1 MAPLGSDNG
10 DIKPSEMNPS
20 SDFSYSDTQPFEFD
34 SQYSFLGDK
43 ADNEDSDQLD
53 YLQST
58 VPFDD
63 YNVQVEDGLET
74 QALNL
79 GGETQVLNFD
89 GETQVLDDLDC
100 FENMETQLLDEF
112 NDAIAADSD
121 SEGMEGTEILDQG
134 DEVSNDEI
142 VTGDCGQF
150 LVQKKESL
158 EQHNASTNEQMN
170 SGIHGS
176 TTTPDIRAVP
186 ESKSTSVRFTSVRA
200 AALHASG
207 LAARKAAL
215 RGMNGKS
222 CFIQTGCQF
231 SDQCTIKSDGSNPN
245 VVEKMN
251 QAQHLVNREENSIG
265 LRHGTS
271 CRVGSTVRKLFAE
284 RSSCRS
290 ENADARDDLLQFP
303 ASDGQSAGLS
313 YIDSEEPGE
322 LLQANALNFVERFVN
337 DKMTELDDQVD
348 LGKSTGRKSL
358 ISCAIIGPQSLAK
371 KTVERT
377 AGETQIFDWDDA
389 LEDEGG
395 GGIYCRRKEESYG
408 DGSHAQKNSNH
419 ANKPKGSKLNESC
432 NVDQPN
438 AHDKEIVDSD
448 SKSLLCKS
456 KDNGKPVGE
465 GQLDF
470 RKNLLN
476 EFDEQCNSD
485 SSRGQL
491 EAAAAAELNVG
502 FDTQISAE
510 AMEALFYGD
519 VATDVNGNLGFPGI
533 SKGSSKILCR
543 GKCRKR
549 ISSRE
554 FVLRKGV
561 YCYGAAPVTRQSK
574 RTRVSSVLQ
583 NLSSKNVWKE
593 CDTDLLLQR
602 TKKAKSNNDKNQN
615 SGGIN
620 MTKMPS
626 KSIKKRK
633 AGGALTRSQLHGT
646 GRSTM
651 SSSIKK
657 RHLEEVCTVTPIAH
671 RTRQSLVMNAQVA
684 EASASDCRKGKKLEK
699 EVGLLQENRTRSI
712 DVTDVELSLASN
724 AEEQL
729 SKFHSNQSGEH
740 GNVESCNDD
749 QLHLGLIAGNNGNHG
764 SSYPKHRSS
773 RKMSVHV
780 GESDNLEAQSE
791 KSVQLDNEPSIPVV
805 KKSRRNNMS
814 TCIRSTTV
822 RITRSSRNTCP
833 VLHFPDQN
841 SEGKLSR
848 QSSDKQGSKHN
859 VVNCNS
865 TKMNRRT
872 ISTSIT
878 GPVAAKEIQHSGG
891 NHVAVSSPISENLAV
906 TVASDESPEEKSR
919 SLGSLCTTPVNC
931 PTPINAASPVCMG
944 EEYFK
949 QSCKKNLSKSLLIKE
964 LRSLSP
970 IDPEPIATSKDMRKR
985 RDLADIRVLFSNHL
999 NEDIIKQQK
1008 KILARLGISEASSIL
1023 AATHFVTDKFV
1034 RTRNMLEAIASGK
1047 PVVTHLWLES
1057 IGQVNIH
1064 IDEDAYILRDI
1075 KKEKEFGFCMP
1086 SSLARARRR
1095 PLLQGRRILITPN
1108 TKPNKETIV
1117 HLVAVLH
1124 GQALERIGRSAMKD
1138 DKVLDDLL
1146 ILSCEEDYAICVP
1159 FLEKGAAVYSSELL
1173 LNGIV
1178 TQKLDYERH
1187 RLFSDHVRKTR
1198 STIWLRKD
1206 NRFLPVTKH
1215 K

>member
-1 MAPLGSDNG
+1 MFRSR
-10 DIKPSEMNPS
+10 
-20 SDFSYSDTQPFEFD
+20 
-34 SQYSFLGDK
+34 
-43 ADNEDSDQLD
+43 LD
-53 YLQST
+53 WRPRLS
-58 VPFDD
+58 
-63 YNVQVEDGLET
+63 
-74 QALNL
+74 NL

-395 GGIYCRRKEESYG
+395 GGIYCRRKEEFYG

-419 ANKPKGSKLNESC
+419 AHKPKGSKLNESC

-456 KDNGKPVGE
+456 KDNGKSVGE

-671 RTRQSLVMNAQVA
+671 RTRQSLVMNAQIA

-970 IDPEPIATSKDMRKR
+970 INPEPIATSKDMRKR

-1187 RLFSDHVRKTR
+1187 LLFSDHVRKTR

>member
-1 MAPLGSDNG
+1 
-10 DIKPSEMNPS
+10 
-20 SDFSYSDTQPFEFD
+20 
-34 SQYSFLGDK
+34 
-43 ADNEDSDQLD
+43 
-53 YLQST
+53 
-58 VPFDD
+58 
-63 YNVQVEDGLET
+63 
-74 QALNL
+74 
-79 GGETQVLNFD
+79 
-89 GETQVLDDLDC
+89 
-100 FENMETQLLDEF
+100 
-112 NDAIAADSD
+112 
-121 SEGMEGTEILDQG
+121 
-134 DEVSNDEI
+134 
-142 VTGDCGQF
+142 
-150 LVQKKESL
+150 
-158 EQHNASTNEQMN
+158 
-170 SGIHGS
+170 
-176 TTTPDIRAVP
+176 
-186 ESKSTSVRFTSVRA
+186 
-200 AALHASG
+200 
-207 LAARKAAL
+207 
-215 RGMNGKS
+215 MNGKS

-395 GGIYCRRKEESYG
+395 GGIYCRRKEEFYG

-419 ANKPKGSKLNESC
+419 AHKPKGSKLNESC

-470 RKNLLN
+470 WKNLLN

-671 RTRQSLVMNAQVA
+671 RTRQSLVMNAQIA

-822 RITRSSRNTCP
+822 RITRSSRNICP

-1057 IGQVNIH
+1057 IEQVNIH

>member
-1 MAPLGSDNG
+1 
-10 DIKPSEMNPS
+10 
-20 SDFSYSDTQPFEFD
+20 
-34 SQYSFLGDK
+34 
-43 ADNEDSDQLD
+43 
-53 YLQST
+53 
-58 VPFDD
+58 
-63 YNVQVEDGLET
+63 
-74 QALNL
+74 
-79 GGETQVLNFD
+79 
-89 GETQVLDDLDC
+89 
-100 FENMETQLLDEF
+100 
-112 NDAIAADSD
+112 
-121 SEGMEGTEILDQG
+121 
-134 DEVSNDEI
+134 
-142 VTGDCGQF
+142 
-150 LVQKKESL
+150 
-158 EQHNASTNEQMN
+158 
-170 SGIHGS
+170 
-176 TTTPDIRAVP
+176 
-186 ESKSTSVRFTSVRA
+186 
-200 AALHASG
+200 
-207 LAARKAAL
+207 
-215 RGMNGKS
+215 MNGKS

-395 GGIYCRRKEESYG
+395 GGIYCRRKEEFYG

-419 ANKPKGSKLNESC
+419 AHKPKGSKLNESC

-671 RTRQSLVMNAQVA
+671 RTRQSLVMNAQIA

>member
-1 MAPLGSDNG
+1 
-10 DIKPSEMNPS
+10 
-20 SDFSYSDTQPFEFD
+20 
-34 SQYSFLGDK
+34 
-43 ADNEDSDQLD
+43 
-53 YLQST
+53 
-58 VPFDD
+58 
-63 YNVQVEDGLET
+63 
-74 QALNL
+74 
-79 GGETQVLNFD
+79 
-89 GETQVLDDLDC
+89 
-100 FENMETQLLDEF
+100 METQLLDEF

-395 GGIYCRRKEESYG
+395 GGIYCRRKEEFYG

-419 ANKPKGSKLNESC
+419 AHKPKGSKLNESC

-671 RTRQSLVMNAQVA
+671 RTRQSLVMNAQIA